1 LIRTYRPGIL
11 FRSVADVMGGSVEKK
26 ETDLKKNMAIVEKD
40 KEKIEKTV
48 AELDGYKRDALMK
61 TWEKVNT
68 YVYMT
73 YILLGS
79 CL

>member
-1 LIRTYRPGIL
+1 
-11 FRSVADVMGGSVEKK
+11 MEKK
-26 ETDLKKNMAIVEKD
+26 EADLKKNMAIVEKD

-48 AELDGYKRDALMK
+48 ADLDGYKRDALMK
-61 TWEKVNT
+61 TWEKVST
-68 YVYMT
+68 YVYLA